1 MVVGKEKS
9 WPYKGLPVFREVLV
23 VVSVDG
29 GPGRRN
35 SVGGLAKGVV
45 GVSGRGGIW
54 GRWWVSS
61 WEGDNLWVAIMAVT
75 CDSGVVI

>member
-9 WPYKGLPVFREVLV
+9 WPYKGLSVFREVLV

-35 SVGGLAKGVV
+35 SVGGLAKGVF

-54 GRWWVSS
+54 GQ
-61 WEGDNLWVAIMAVT
+61 
-75 CDSGVVI
+75 